1 MVGMIEAVRNSA
13 TTAKIHVQYG
23 GTYVMISRSYIN

>member
-1 MVGMIEAVRNSA
+1 MIEAVRNSA

-23 GTYVMISRSYIN
+23 GTYGAMKKNTID